1 MGKAACAGMR
11 RLFLRDPVI
20 LTSSQLPSL
29 LEQLGSPLSWAAPA
43 SAENPHPA
51 LGAQFLPRGWERL
64 HGGCPDDEAAGNWE
78 GGPRCL
84 RAEGWAVP
92 GVGEGGPREVTPGLT
107 KMTVTSLGRRRW
119 LGQGQEDSTSP
130 SGLCGR
136 SSGVGVPIIAYS
148 SLGLAA
154 CLRERTPQLGDPR
167 HGARVLTT
175 SRHCTEWGAP
185 ELHRLGCI
193 GAAQDAG
200 APAGRPLRP
209 IVSRRPGPSSQWLL
223 SGGGSYSPA
232 SWDCQGP
239 KSTRSANA
247 TGREGE
253 STTKDDQERGG
264 RHVQAPRPRAQS
276 GLPIC
281 PAHLV
286 TPLPLLPLPL
296 GCGCGQSWE

>member
-1 MGKAACAGMR
+1 MSNWEAPSAGQLLPLQR
-11 RLFLRDPVI
+11 T
-20 LTSSQLPSL
+20 LTLH
-29 LEQLGSPLSWAAPA
+29 W
-43 SAENPHPA
+43 
-51 LGAQFLPRGWERL
+51 GAQFLPRGWERL

-167 HGARVLTT
+167 HGARVPTT

-185 ELHRLGCI
+185 DQHRTLGHQLVGLC
-193 GAAQDAG
+193 A
-200 APAGRPLRP
+200 
-209 IVSRRPGPSSQWLL
+209 LL
-223 SGGGSYSPA
+223 
-232 SWDCQGP
+232 
-239 KSTRSANA
+239 
-247 TGREGE
+247 
-253 STTKDDQERGG
+253 
-264 RHVQAPRPRAQS
+264 
-276 GLPIC
+276 
-281 PAHLV
+281 
-286 TPLPLLPLPL
+286 
-296 GCGCGQSWE
+296 